1 MTITDGGD
9 DGMCA
14 NGPDTGDLHQSLS
27 DLVLS
32 DLGANLL
39 FILIDGR
46 IEGTPL
52 GG

>member
-1 MTITDGGD
+1 
-9 DGMCA
+9 MCA
-14 NGPDTGDLHQSLS
+14 NGPDTGDLHQSLR